1 MSKKTILWLT
11 LIGIA
16 LAIIGAVLVVPVA
29 ASAAQ
34 QCTQEQINNG
44 VCQPNVSS
52 NDATRLGIGIVLLG
66 IAAILH
72 LVAWIG
78 ALVRS
83 AKMGSWAWF
92 VVVLLLSDLGLIL
105 YALFAPRNRP
115 KAPEGYQPAVGAP
128 GYPPAVSQP
137 GYPPAVSQP
146 GYTPPGSPP
155 PYSYPPP
162 NAPTYDYPPPG
173 TNYPQQ
179 GSGYPPNA
187 PTVPG

>member
-11 LIGIA
+11 LIGIV
-16 LAIIGAVLVVPVA
+16 LAIIGAILIVPVVA
-29 ASAAQ
+29 GAAQ
-34 QCTQEQINNG
+34 HCTQDQLNNG
-44 VCQPNVSS
+44 TCQVNIPSS
-52 NDATRLGIGIVLLG
+52 EATRVGSGIVLLG

-83 AKMGSWAWF
+83 AKMGSWVWF

-105 YALFAPRNRP
+105 YALFAPRDRP
-115 KAPEGYQPAVGAP
+115 KVPAGYQPTVYA
-128 GYPPAVSQP
+128 P

-155 PYSYPPP
+155 PYNYPPP
-162 NAPTYDYPPPG
+162 NYPSYDYPPPG

>member
-11 LIGIA
+11 LSGIL

-34 QCTQEQINNG
+34 QCTQEQINSGTCN
-44 VCQPNVSS
+44 PNVSS
-52 NDATRLGIGIVLLG
+52 NDATRVGIGIVLFG

-83 AKMGSWAWF
+83 AKMDSWAWF
-92 VVVLLLSDLGLIL
+92 VIVLLLSELGLIL
-105 YALFAPRNRP
+105 YALFAPRDRP
-115 KAPEGYQPAVGAP
+115 QVPAGYQPAAGAP
-128 GYPPAVSQP
+128 GYPPAVGQP
-137 GYPPAVSQP
+137 GYAPPA
-146 GYTPPGSPP
+146 SPP
-155 PYSYPPP
+155 PYNYPPP
-162 NAPTYDYPPPG
+162 NYPSYDYPPPG

>member
-11 LIGIA
+11 LIGIV
-16 LAIIGAVLVVPVA
+16 LAIIGALLVVPPA

-34 QCTQEQINNG
+34 QCTQEQINTGN
-44 VCQPNVSS
+44 CRPTVSS
-52 NDATRLGIGIVLLG
+52 GAALMIGGGVLLFFL
-66 IAAILH
+66 AAILH

-83 AKMGSWAWF
+83 ASMRTWGWF
-92 VVVLLLSDLGLIL
+92 VAVLLLSELGLLI
-105 YALFAPRNRP
+105 YALFGPRDRPRAP
-115 KAPEGYQPAVGAP
+115 AGYQPGVGQA
-128 GYPPAVSQP
+128 GYPPAIGQA
-137 GYPPAVSQP
+137 GYPPAGQP
-146 GYTPPGSPP
+146 PSG
-155 PYSYPPP
+155 YPPP
-162 NAPTYDYPPPG
+162 NYPSYDYPPPG